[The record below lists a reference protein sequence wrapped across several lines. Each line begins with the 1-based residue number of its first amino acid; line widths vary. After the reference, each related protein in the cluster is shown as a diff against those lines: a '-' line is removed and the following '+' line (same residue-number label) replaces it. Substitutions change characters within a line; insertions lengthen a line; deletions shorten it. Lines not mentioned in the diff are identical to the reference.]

1 MSFLRHILIA
11 LGYSIISA
19 AVALTLPRFF
29 NGIDPNTSIML
40 GAVVLVGSAL
50 LHEVFARQEDE
61 GRLVEEVQD
70 LRAGHG
76 KVMGELTRAREEV
89 GQIYKA
95 IETMTR
101 RGPGGKA
108 LEDDVGK
115 VMAEVR
121 MLQELVET

>member
-19 AVALTLPRFF
+19 AVELTLPRFF

-61 GRLVEEVQD
+61 GRLVECRIWCHVEFS
-70 LRAGHG
+70 
-76 KVMGELTRAREEV
+76 KREKNSPRSRFN
-89 GQIYKA
+89 ITL
-95 IETMTR
+95 I
-101 RGPGGKA
+101 
-108 LEDDVGK
+108 
-115 VMAEVR
+115 
-121 MLQELVET
+121 